1 MNIELADTNK
11 RTPIRLVKRRQGLLA
26 RLFAPVDIAS
36 LAFFRVAF
44 GAVMLW
50 EVWRYFNYGWI
61 SRYYIEPGF
70 HFTYYGFDWVR
81 PWPGDGMYY
90 HFFALGLLAACIMA
104 GFLYRLS
111 ATLFFLGFSYVFLL
125 EQARYLNHFY
135 LVALISLVLIFVPA
149 HRALSLDSLIR
160 PALRSETVPAWALW
174 LVRAQLAAPYIF
186 GGIAKLNPDWL
197 AGEPIRTWLAARTDF
212 PVIGSF
218 FTQEWMVYLFAYGGL
233 LLDLLVVPALL
244 WRRTRPFAI
253 VAAFAFHLTNNSLFH
268 IGIFPWFM
276 MAGTLMFL
284 PPHWPRFFL
293 RVWKRPRGAAR
304 LYPQAYTGKQ
314 KYAITC
320 LLGLFMAYQVI
331 MPLRNHLYPGDVAW
345 TEQGHRF
352 SWRMKLRDKEA
363 TAVFY
368 ATDPVSGRTWKVRT
382 KDYLQS
388 WQKTEMESRPDM
400 ILQFAQFLAA
410 DFRRQGYDRIQV
422 RAQVMASLN
431 GRPDQLLIDP
441 NADLAAQPQTLMP
454 AAWILPLDGPRS
466 GRGVAEK

>member
-1 MNIELADTNK
+1 MNIELADTKK
-11 RTPIRLVKRRQGLLA
+11 RTPVRLVRRRQGLLA

-36 LAFFRVAF
+36 LAFFRIAF

-70 HFTYYGFDWVR
+70 HFTYFGFDWVK

-174 LVRAQLAAPYIF
+174 LVRAQLAVPYIF

-233 LLDLLVVPALL
+233 LLDLFVVPALL
-244 WRRTRPFAI
+244 WPKTRPLAI

-293 RVWKRPRGAAR
+293 RAWKRPRGAAR
-304 LYPQAYTGKQ
+304 RYPQAHTGRQ
-314 KYAITC
+314 KYAITG

-345 TEQGHRF
+345 TEEGHRF

-363 TAVFY
+363 NAVFF

-410 DFRRQGYDRIQV
+410 DFRRQGYARIEI
-422 RAQVMASLN
+422 RAKVMDGFSQSSLES
-431 GRPDQLLIDP
+431 
-441 NADLAAQPQTLMP
+441 NA
-454 AAWILPLDGPRS
+454 I
-466 GRGVAEK
+466 

>member
-1 MNIELADTNK
+1 MNIELADTKK
-11 RTPIRLVKRRQGLLA
+11 RTPVRLVRRRQGLLA
-26 RLFAPVDIAS
+26 RLFVPVDIAS
-36 LAFFRVAF
+36 LAFFRIAF

-70 HFTYYGFDWVR
+70 HFTYFGFDWIK

-174 LVRAQLAAPYIF
+174 LVRAQLAVPYIF

-233 LLDLLVVPALL
+233 LLDLFVVPALL
-244 WRRTRPFAI
+244 WPRTRPFAI
-253 VAAFAFHLTNNSLFH
+253 MAAFAFHLTNNSLFH

-293 RVWKRPRGAAR
+293 RAWKRPRGAAR
-304 LYPQAYTGKQ
+304 RYPQAHTGRQ
-314 KYAITC
+314 KYAITG

-345 TEQGHRF
+345 TEEGHRF

-410 DFRRQGYDRIQV
+410 DFRRQGYDRIEI

-441 NADLAAQPQTLMP
+441 NVDLAAQPRTLMSTS
-454 AAWILPLDGPRS
+454 WILPLDGLRHA
-466 GRGVAEK
+466 RGVAEK